1 MKLSIFIVLTTLLAV
16 SKGDHSEQSE
26 RPKFPG
32 NFLPVTQSHP
42 QSHDDEIAHLKRKI
56 SAISF
61 LKSETLKNKNT
72 KNEVSDSQKILHQPP
87 SDFQNVLHHKE
98 IFKNEL
104 FHYEK
109 FSNYE
114 PFHTD
119 MIENFLHNYGI
130 YIITAP
136 LLFYP
141 ASLIIGT
148 YGYMAFLLLIFII
161 LKTFMWAM
169 ITLILT

>member
-32 NFLPVTQSHP
+32 NFLSVTQSHP

-72 KNEVSDSQKILHQPP
+72 KNEVSDFQKILHQPP
-87 SDFQNVLHHKE
+87 F
-98 IFKNEL
+98 
-104 FHYEK
+104 
-109 FSNYE
+109 
-114 PFHTD
+114 FHTD

-161 LKTFMWAM
+161 LKTFMLAM

>member
-72 KNEVSDSQKILHQPP
+72 KNEVSDFQKILHQPP
-87 SDFQNVLHHKE
+87 F
-98 IFKNEL
+98 
-104 FHYEK
+104 
-109 FSNYE
+109 
-114 PFHTD
+114 FHTD

-161 LKTFMWAM
+161 LKTFMLAM

>member
-32 NFLPVTQSHP
+32 NSLSVTQSHP

-72 KNEVSDSQKILHQPP
+72 KNEVSDFQKILHQPP
-87 SDFQNVLHHKE
+87 F
-98 IFKNEL
+98 
-104 FHYEK
+104 
-109 FSNYE
+109 
-114 PFHTD
+114 FHTD

-161 LKTFMWAM
+161 LKTVMWAM

>member
-72 KNEVSDSQKILHQPP
+72 KNEVSDFQKILHQPP
-87 SDFQNVLHHKE
+87 F
-98 IFKNEL
+98 
-104 FHYEK
+104 
-109 FSNYE
+109 
-114 PFHTD
+114 FHTD

-130 YIITAP
+130 YIIIAP
-136 LLFYP
+136 LLLYP
-141 ASLIIGT
+141 AAVLIGT

-161 LKTFMWAM
+161 LKTFFFA
-169 ITLILT
+169 IIKLILT